1 VVSQSDAVTLQN
13 FCRAFPAAA
22 TQFDIAIFSAS
33 SFVAPTAQPA
43 PWRAGLGI
51 FGFGRALMLKG

>member
-13 FCRAFPAAA
+13 LSRTFPAAA

-43 PWRAGLGI
+43 PGVPAWGSSAS
-51 FGFGRALMLKG
+51 AAH